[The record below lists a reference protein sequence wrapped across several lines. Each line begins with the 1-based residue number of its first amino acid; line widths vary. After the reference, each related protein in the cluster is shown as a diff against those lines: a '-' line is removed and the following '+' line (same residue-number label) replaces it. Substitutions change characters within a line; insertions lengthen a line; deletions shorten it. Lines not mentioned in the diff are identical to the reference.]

1 MELRRKKAAVEKL
14 FADQADG
21 QTRSRPKKAKTEL
34 QVAADKAA
42 SKSLNDLPT
51 EILLE
56 ILKLIPSSDLIR
68 NVSRVSKK
76 FYSLTMDASLSIS
89 FRFTFRTEKFAAE
102 AFLQKRSRQISSV
115 VIYQVMR
122 REALDYLAPS
132 IAALPKLT
140 AIKISMVGFELPKSL
155 LGGIF
160 EKGNLEKLVVVN
172 LRLIPDLTGLEN
184 CSKLRHV
191 QFDHVMQIEELKYF
205 SDMTNLRVLVLPAS
219 TTTSLEDFVQ
229 VFEASQWSSLE
240 ELTLTFITMNSS
252 CLEVIANKCPKLKK
266 IWIYSIFQN
275 SAIASSAVDLILRN
289 CQLLRFF
296 FMAFKS
302 LGKTIEGMD
311 QELSRK
317 YLLNY
322 FSGNLP
328 RVTFTR
334 K

>member
-1 MELRRKKAAVEKL
+1 MELRRKKAAVGKL

-21 QTRSRPKKAKTEL
+21 QTRSRPKKVKTDL
-34 QVAADKAA
+34 QVAA

-205 SDMTNLRVLVLPAS
+205 SDMTNLRVLELTAS